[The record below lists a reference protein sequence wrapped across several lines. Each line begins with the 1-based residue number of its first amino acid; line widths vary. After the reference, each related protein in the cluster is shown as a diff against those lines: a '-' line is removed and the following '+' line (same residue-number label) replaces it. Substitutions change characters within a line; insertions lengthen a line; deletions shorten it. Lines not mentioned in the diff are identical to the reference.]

1 VNPLETTT
9 LIRKYAGKIVPI
21 LLAVV
26 IMGAC
31 TSAPRY
37 RTTPID
43 TREHET
49 VPAGRAEI
57 IKVARS
63 YLGTPYRSGGTSRN
77 GVDCSG
83 FVTAVYRQ
91 FDIALPRTSLG
102 QSAFGERISPSSLQA
117 GDLVFFKTSRRQ
129 SVSHVGIYMG
139 QGKFIHASTRSHRV
153 RIDDLEDDYFRKRFV
168 VARRIVD

>member
-1 VNPLETTT
+1 LAATIH
-9 LIRKYAGKIVPI
+9 IRQYAGKLILM
-21 LLAVV
+21 LLAVLLV
-26 IMGAC
+26 GAC

-37 RTTPID
+37 RTAAGD
-43 TREHET
+43 SRDHEP
-49 VPAGRAEI
+49 VPAERAEI
-57 IKVARS
+57 IEVAKS

-83 FVTAVYRQ
+83 FVTAVFRQ
-91 FDIALPRTSLG
+91 FNIPLPRTSLD
-102 QSAFGERISPSSLQA
+102 QSKFGERISTSSLQP
-117 GDLVFFKTSRRQ
+117 GDLVFFKTSRRR

-168 VARRIVD
+168 VARRVVD